1 MFFKNLCRFHSGS
14 GSSLNAVCCLT
25 RGCSALRASGV
36 HLHSTSTS
44 KPATQTRNEGLENGC
59 CQVRWMLH
67 LAATLL
73 MPCVNTRPMTPLCG
87 RRKRDSIPSYHKK
100 RRLLVVFF
108 IASFSA
114 FIQLAIINAVL
125 PGVPDSTCAYAKMLK
140 ILRCVKRSSDFT
152 VALIKDSGSSS
163 SSSSSCRKRKSPP
176 KDSKDEKP
184 KDSKDKKDK
193 KDKKSKKDKK
203 DKSKKAGG

>member
-1 MFFKNLCRFHSGS
+1 MC
-14 GSSLNAVCCLT
+14 SSKTFVAFIPAQVHRLMLCCLT

-108 IASFSA
+108 IASFSV

-125 PGVPDSTCAYAKMLK
+125 PGVPTVLVPMR
-140 ILRCVKRSSDFT
+140 RC
-152 VALIKDSGSSS
+152 
-163 SSSSSCRKRKSPP
+163 
-176 KDSKDEKP
+176 
-184 KDSKDKKDK
+184 
-193 KDKKSKKDKK
+193 
-203 DKSKKAGG
+203 

>member
-14 GSSLNAVCCLT
+14 GSSLNAVLFDAWVQCAE
-25 RGCSALRASGV
+25 GQW
-36 HLHSTSTS
+36 STSAFYLNI
-44 KPATQTRNEGLENGC
+44 KTRHTNKKRGLENGC

-108 IASFSA
+108 IASFSV

-125 PGVPDSTCAYAKMLK
+125 PGVPTVLVPMR
-140 ILRCVKRSSDFT
+140 RC
-152 VALIKDSGSSS
+152 
-163 SSSSSCRKRKSPP
+163 
-176 KDSKDEKP
+176 
-184 KDSKDKKDK
+184 
-193 KDKKSKKDKK
+193 
-203 DKSKKAGG
+203 